1 MARQDHTDSSTFFF
15 GDGKSSH
22 HHCSPSCVIA
32 ASPEDDVRVCVAAK
46 RESEMYLKL
55 SVPVFSGT
63 AFGKAEFYLSDYR
76 TCRMVN

>member
-1 MARQDHTDSSTFFF
+1 MARQDRTDSSTFFF

-46 RESEMYLKL
+46 RESEICLRKRTSIL
-55 SVPVFSGT
+55 IIVQ
-63 AFGKAEFYLSDYR
+63 AFGKADFYL
-76 TCRMVN
+76 